1 MCVCVLKL
9 QPRVV
14 LNAEPSPKLSATAAM
29 GSINCAGRP
38 GSSSLPNTVGS
49 AAKARGGLHGT
60 GFPGRA
66 AKAAAADAGLG
77 RSWVDGSASGVG
89 GPFF

>member
-1 MCVCVLKL
+1 MQNQAPNFLPL
-9 QPRVV
+9 LPW
-14 LNAEPSPKLSATAAM
+14 AA
-29 GSINCAGRP
+29 
-38 GSSSLPNTVGS
+38 LTVPNTVGS
-49 AAKARGGLHGT
+49 AASARGGLHGT

-77 RSWVDGSASGVG
+77 RSWVDAPPSGVG